1 MGKIIVITL
10 FFCGFFFGG
19 ILVVHPAFQEYQLQR
34 EENIILREEFENLE
48 NYIEDINQLGEK
60 MEEHKDSLELIK
72 TAFPEDH
79 DAPALF
85 LYLEDTISESNLGRS
100 GEMGSFSSKAYSPN
114 GIDHNRIKVVD
125 FSIGI
130 SGEYPNIKNFFI
142 ATEKSA
148 RIMKVN
154 HMSISKSMKSEGVI
168 DPFEVDEVAEK
179 AIGSDGN
186 LSVKIEANTYSY

>member
-1 MGKIIVITL
+1 MGKIIAIAL

-19 ILVVHPAFQEYQLQR
+19 LLVVNPAFQEYQLQR
-34 EENIILREEFENLE
+34 ERNKILKEEFENLE
-48 NYIEDINQLGEK
+48 NYIEEINELGEK
-60 MEEHKDSLELIK
+60 MKEQKDSLELIK

-85 LYLEDTISESNLGRS
+85 LYLEDTISENSLSRS

-114 GIDHNRIKVVD
+114 EIDHDRIKVVE

-148 RIMKVN
+148 RIIKVN
-154 HMSISKSMKSEGVI
+154 HMSISKSMESEGTI
-168 DPFEVDEVAEK
+168 DPFEVDEATEE

>member
-1 MGKIIVITL
+1 MRKIITIAL
-10 FFCGFFFGG
+10 LFCGFFFGG
-19 ILVVHPAFQEYQLQR
+19 LFIVNPAFQEYQLQR
-34 EENIILREEFENLE
+34 ERNKILKEEFENLE
-48 NYIEDINQLGEK
+48 NYIEGINQLGEK
-60 MEEHKDSLELIK
+60 MKDHKESLDLIK

-85 LYLEDTISESNLGRS
+85 LYLEDTISENGLGRS

-114 GIDHNRIKVVD
+114 EIDHNRIKVVD

-148 RIMKVN
+148 RIIKVN
-154 HMSISKSMKSEGVI
+154 HMSISKSTESRGTI
-168 DPFEVDEVAEK
+168 DPFEVGEATEE